1 MCLRCSLYREYE
13 AGMVWDMSY
22 RIVVDSC
29 GEFTEEMERDP
40 HFVHV
45 ALRLNIDG
53 EEFVDDETF
62 DRLNFLKKMK
72 ASPNCPKS
80 SCPSPEAYREAYDC
94 GAAHLYAVTLSA
106 ELSGSFNSAEL
117 GKSLY
122 LEDHPEGKVHVFNSC
137 SASIGETRI
146 AQKIQECEEAGMDF
160 ETVVKTVEDFI
171 LNMHTYFVLESL
183 DNLRKNGRLSGVKAL
198 VASALNIKPFMGA
211 TDRGT
216 IIQLGQARGIQ
227 KALRSMVEAMA
238 AEVKNPAEKVL
249 GIAHC
254 NNRER
259 AEFVKEEV
267 KKLLKVKDIIITETN
282 GVSTLYA
289 AQGGIIMVI

>member
-1 MCLRCSLYREYE
+1 
-13 AGMVWDMSY
+13 MSY

-62 DRLNFLKKMK
+62 DRLNCLKKMK

-94 GAAHLYAVTLSA
+94 RADHLYAVTLSA

-117 GKSLY
+117 GKNLY
-122 LEDHPEGKVHVFNSC
+122 LEDYPEGKVHVFNSC

-160 ETVVKTVEDFI
+160 ETIVKTVEQFI
-171 LNMHTYFVLESL
+171 RDLHTYFVLESL

-216 IIQLGQARGIQ
+216 IIQLGQSRGIQ

>member
-1 MCLRCSLYREYE
+1 MKQ
-13 AGMVWDMSY
+13 
-22 RIVVDSC
+22 
-29 GEFTEEMERDP
+29 DP
-40 HFVHV
+40 HFVHA
-45 ALRLNIDG
+45 ALRLDIDG

-62 DRLNFLKKMK
+62 DRLDFLKKMK

-80 SCPSPEAYREAYDC
+80 SCPSPEVYVEAFDC
-94 GAAHLYAVTLSA
+94 GAEHLYAVTLSA
-106 ELSGSFNSAEL
+106 ELSGSYNSAQL
-117 GKSLY
+117 GRKLY
-122 LEDHPEGKVHVFNSC
+122 LEDHPEGRVHVFNSC

-146 AQKIQECEEAGMDF
+146 AQKIQECEEAGMGF
-160 ETVVKTVEDFI
+160 EEVVEAVERFI
-171 LNMHTYFVLESL
+171 LEMHTYFVLESL
-183 DNLRKNGRLSGVKAL
+183 DNLRKNGRLSAVKAFM
-198 VASALNIKPFMGA
+198 ASALNIKPVMGA
-211 TDRGT
+211 TDQGV

-238 AEVKNPAEKVL
+238 AEVKNPAGKVL

-289 AQGGIIMVI
+289 SQGGIIMVI

>member
-1 MCLRCSLYREYE
+1 
-13 AGMVWDMSY
+13 MVWDMSY

-62 DRLNFLKKMK
+62 DRLDFLKKMK

-94 GAAHLYAVTLSA
+94 GAEHLYAVTLSA

-146 AQKIQECEEAGMDF
+146 AQKIQECEESGMDF
-160 ETVVKTVEDFI
+160 EAVVKAVEAFI

-211 TDRGT
+211 TDQGT

-289 AQGGIIMVI
+289 AQGGIIMVV

>member
-1 MCLRCSLYREYE
+1 
-13 AGMVWDMSY
+13 MSY

-160 ETVVKTVEDFI
+160 EAVVKTVEDFI

-211 TDRGT
+211 TDQGT